1 MLKLLA
7 DENLAGDLVAWL
19 RAQGC
24 EVLHASEHL
33 AQEVDSVLLQTAEA
47 EGRLLI
53 TEDKDFGEL
62 VFRDRLNSHGVVLLR
77 VGKLTIPQRIQRLAE
92 TWSVVESNPN
102 GRFIV
107 ISEKKVRVRTL
118 RPDSSDPGP

>member
-7 DENLAGDLVAWL
+7 DENIAGEIVAWL
-19 RAQGC
+19 RKQEC
-24 EVLHASEHL
+24 DVLHAAEQM
-33 AQEVDSVLLQTAEA
+33 AQEVDAVLLRVAET
-47 EGRLLI
+47 ESRLLL

-77 VGKLTIPQRIQRLAE
+77 MGKLHIAKRIERLAE
-92 TWSVVESNPN
+92 TWSIVQANPQ

-107 ISEKKVRVRTL
+107 ITEKKVRVRPL
-118 RPDSSDPGP
+118 SQ